1 MSRSLRFPSGGILLP
16 CQKYARAAKGLCPLE
31 SRPRGETF
39 HAVGRSADNLRSPL
53 DSVSGY
59 GIVSTTFRVRPTRSA
74 CRRALGRIPERGN
87 ETGCASTA
95 ATRELVA
102 RSPHTEFAVERSI
115 LHCLPPAWEN
125 RKGGT
130 PFARFFPPFLA
141 GQEMEPPEASRK
153 DLYKLQFA
161 AFPPSAPLII
171 PNKTPILNTGNP
183 PLMQNRQKKAGFL
196 SFHPLTYQRQH
207 GIIYMYQN
215 VWYKL

>member
-1 MSRSLRFPSGGILLP
+1 M
-16 CQKYARAAKGLCPLE
+16 
-31 SRPRGETF
+31 
-39 HAVGRSADNLRSPL
+39 H
-53 DSVSGY
+53 
-59 GIVSTTFRVRPTRSA
+59 
-74 CRRALGRIPERGN
+74 PERGN
-87 ETGCASTA
+87 ETACTPKAAAS
-95 ATRELVA
+95 EPVA
-102 RSPHTEFAVERSI
+102 SRSHTEPAVERSNQYS
-115 LHCLPPAWEN
+115 LSLAWEN

-171 PNKTPILNTGNP
+171 PDNFPFLNTGNP